1 MSQHRSTALTDAS
14 ATTLAELI
22 AGGAVSAAEVV
33 EAHIERIERVN
44 PQINAVVVKRYAEAR
59 AEAQAAD
66 QARRAGV
73 VLGPLH
79 GVPVTI
85 KECLDVQDTP
95 STLGLPGRVHDR
107 ASADDPYVARLRQA
121 GAIVLGK
128 TNVPQLLVYYES
140 CNPVYGRT
148 NNPWDLDRASGGSS
162 GGEAAIIA
170 AHGSPLGIG
179 TDIGGSLRVPAHFC
193 GIVSL
198 KPTMPRTLDWTRLSE
213 PRSYGPIVS
222 LAGPMARDVA
232 DLELALTLIG
242 DLPNPL
248 CAQPAPLGN
257 PGTVDLREL
266 RVGYYTDDGT
276 FTPSPA
282 VKRAVREAVDLLQAA
297 GAQVRPWQPPAVPDV
312 VDLYYRIMTS
322 NIGALLRGLLGRDK
336 PEPQIASLSW
346 LSQRSRRTLT
356 LLERALQLAGQ
367 RSMARSVRSFGYP
380 GPTHLATMER
390 ELAAYRGRFVE
401 ALDHA
406 SGGPLDL
413 ILCPTCPLPAYTHGA
428 SQQLGVGGGYAV
440 LYNLLGYPA
449 GNVPITR
456 VRPYEEIGRIASLDL
471 VERAARAV
479 EQGSAGLPVGVQL
492 AARPWQEHVVLAAMR
507 TLHDA
512 ARARPDYPQL
522 STINEAR
529 SGR

>member
-1 MSQHRSTALTDAS
+1 MSQNSSAALTDCS
-14 ATTLAELI
+14 ATELAQLI
-22 AGGAVSAAEVV
+22 AGGDVSAAEVV
-33 EAHIERIERVN
+33 TAHIERIEQVN
-44 PQINAVVVKRYAEAR
+44 PQINAVVVKRYAAAL

-66 QARRAGV
+66 DARRAGAS
-73 VLGPLH
+73 LGPLH

-85 KECLDVQDTP
+85 KECLDLQGTP
-95 STLGLPGRVHDR
+95 STLGLPCRVHDR

-148 NNPWDLDRASGGSS
+148 NNPWNLDRASGGSS

-198 KPTMPRTLDWTRLSE
+198 KPTTPRTLDWTRLVE

-232 DLELALTLIG
+232 DLELALALMSG
-242 DLPNPL
+242 VPNPL
-248 CAQPAPLGN
+248 CPQPAP
-257 PGTVDLREL
+257 PGDSSTVDLTQL
-266 RVGYYTDDGT
+266 RIGYYTDDGT

-282 VKRAVREAVDLLQAA
+282 VKRAVREAAELLRAA
-297 GAQVRPWQPPAVPDV
+297 GAQVSPWQPPAVPDA

-322 NIGALLRGLLGRDK
+322 DGAALLRGLLGTDK
-336 PEPQIASLSW
+336 PEPQIANLFW
-346 LSQRSRRTLT
+346 LAPRSRRTLA

-367 RSMARSVRSFGYP
+367 RSMATSVRSFGYP
-380 GPTHLATMER
+380 ARLHLATMER
-390 ELAAYRGRFVE
+390 ELAGYRERFAG
-401 ALDHA
+401 ALDQA
-406 SGGPLDL
+406 SAGPLDL

-428 SQQLGVGGGYAV
+428 SQQLGVGGGYAA

-449 GNVPITR
+449 GNVPITQ
-456 VRPYEEIGRIASLDL
+456 VRPNEEIGRVASLDL

-479 EQGSAGLPVGVQL
+479 EHGSAGLPVGVQL
-492 AARPWQEHVVLAAMR
+492 VARPWQEHVALAAMR
-507 TLHDA
+507 ALLDA
-512 ARARPDYPQL
+512 ARALPSYPHL
-522 STINEAR
+522 SVVHQAR